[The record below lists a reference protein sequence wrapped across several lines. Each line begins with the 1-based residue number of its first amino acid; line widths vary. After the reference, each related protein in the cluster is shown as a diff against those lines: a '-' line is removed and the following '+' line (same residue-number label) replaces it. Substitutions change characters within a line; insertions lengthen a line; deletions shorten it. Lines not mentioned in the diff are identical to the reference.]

1 MFDMETHS
9 SASDMKLEI
18 RGFVLTGFDAP
29 KFQQFIGL
37 KNNLLPR
44 KVLHIPI
51 VAKK

>member
-1 MFDMETHS
+1 
-9 SASDMKLEI
+9 MKLEI

-29 KFQQFIGL
+29 KLQQFIAL

-44 KVLHIPI
+44 KVLHKST